1 MLEVLNTRKRS
12 YGDCVGLCRYNYACT
27 CAQALACEAI
37 PSYEVAAAQQLVT
50 GTLAGLLSAG
60 TATREQIAGDDDFKG
75 VRKQAWF
82 AALLQ

>member
-1 MLEVLNTRKRS
+1 MK
-12 YGDCVGLCRYNYACT
+12 GDMT
-27 CAQALACEAI
+27 
-37 PSYEVAAAQQLVT
+37 EVAAAQQLVT

-75 VRKQAWF
+75 VREQAWF